1 MLLAAIRS
9 NVCRGGVMSRTL
21 MLVLW
26 AWLLAA
32 CASNPKS
39 ESELNENRMG
49 SDIPL
54 VLQRA
59 MVDGYALPTPNDC
72 TGLLSDMQVLDE
84 VLGEDIDS
92 RGGEPVDEDFFAS
105 VMVSAVKGLIPYRSW
120 LIRLSGEGKR
130 ERRGLAAI
138 AAGSIRRAY
147 LKGLGESWGCPLPGR
162 PKRPPV
168 AGQAED

>member
-1 MLLAAIRS
+1 
-9 NVCRGGVMSRTL
+9 MSRTL

-32 CASNPKS
+32 FANNPKS
-39 ESELNENRMG
+39 ESQLYENRMG

-72 TGLLSDMQVLDE
+72 TGLLSDMQ
-84 VLGEDIDS
+84 
-92 RGGEPVDEDFFAS
+92 
-105 VMVSAVKGLIPYRSW
+105 
-120 LIRLSGEGKR
+120 
-130 ERRGLAAI
+130 
-138 AAGSIRRAY
+138 
-147 LKGLGESWGCPLPGR
+147 SWGCPLPGR